1 MKSKLKVAFLG
12 DDFTGSTDAL
22 EMLAMAGL
30 RCVLFLRQPSK
41 ELVGRFEGLDAVGI
55 AGDSRGMTP
64 QEMDTHLPRLYRS
77 LVELDPAVVHYKV
90 CSTFDSSAEI
100 GNIGHAMRLAR
111 DSGHFAAGPIAVV
124 GANPSL
130 RRYCVFGNLFA
141 ASATDGNVYR
151 IDRHPIMSVHPVTPM
166 RESDLA
172 VHLANQSP
180 MTFGRLTYGDL
191 ESAGERLD
199 EHCDRLWDAQTDAVL
214 FDGANEGHMSAV
226 GKQLVRIS
234 NQGARPSFVVG
245 SSGVEFALTRAWG
258 ASTQSVPAMPAA
270 TAVNQVLAISGSGS
284 ALTARQIERA
294 RESGFELIAV
304 NARNLVD
311 DGKWEAE
318 VEEAVGSAVVALK
331 AGKSVLVH
339 TAKGPGDP
347 RIAEMLAYMQR
358 DGASA
363 AQARHEGGRLLG
375 VGLGNLTREI
385 MDRVELRRLLIAGG
399 DTSSQIMQVVG
410 ADALMVSARLAPG
423 APLCRLIS
431 KSPSLDGLEVALK
444 GGQMGNLNF
453 FEEGRRGIQR

>member
-1 MKSKLKVAFLG
+1 MKSNLKLAFLG

-41 ELVGRFEGLDAVGI
+41 ELVDRFDGLDAVGV

-64 QEMDTHLPRLYRS
+64 EEMDAHLPGLYRS
-77 LVELDPAVVHYKV
+77 LVDLDPAIVHYKV
-90 CSTFDSSAEI
+90 CSTFDSSVEI

-111 DSGHFAAGPIAVV
+111 DSGHFADGPIAVL
-124 GANPSL
+124 GANSAL

-180 MTFGRLTYGDL
+180 MDFGRCTYGEL

-199 EHCDRLWDAQTDAVL
+199 ELCDSLWDSQKDAVL
-214 FDGANEGHMSAV
+214 FDGANEDHMSAV
-226 GKQLVRIS
+226 GKQLVRLS
-234 NQGARPSFVVG
+234 AHASRPSFVVG
-245 SSGVEFALTRAWG
+245 SSGVEFALTRAWD
-258 ASTQSVPAMPAA
+258 ASANVTHAMPAA
-270 TAVNQVLAISGSGS
+270 APVSQVLAISGSGS
-284 ALTARQIERA
+284 ELTARQIERA
-294 RESGFELIAV
+294 GESGFELIAV
-304 NARNLVD
+304 SARNLVD

-318 VEEAVGSAVVALK
+318 VEDAVGHAVTSLK
-331 AGKSVLVH
+331 SGKSVLVH
-339 TAKGPGDP
+339 TAKGPSDP

-358 DGASA
+358 DGASVA
-363 AQARHEGGRLLG
+363 RARHEGGRQLG
-375 VGLGNLTREI
+375 ISLGHLTREI
-385 MDRVELRRLLIAGG
+385 LNRVELRRLLIAGG

-410 ADALMVSARLAPG
+410 ADALMVCARLAPG

-431 KSPSLDGLEVALK
+431 KSPSLDGMEVALK

-453 FEEGRRGIQR
+453 FEEGRRGIGG